1 MARKAVVDAVEA
13 RLTALWTECPV
24 IGMNT
29 VGEPPADGSD
39 YLLVQYP
46 VADDERIAVNQGLYR
61 ETGGIRFVLHMQ
73 RGFGIAAALARSEA
87 LTALFRDQSFGGV
100 ITQTPSSAF
109 LDNSNEDG
117 NYLVLSLVVPFTH
130 NYV

>member
-13 RLTALWTECPV
+13 RLAALWTACPV

-39 YLLVQYP
+39 FLIVQYP
-46 VADDERIAVNQGLYR
+46 IADDSRITVNQGLYR
-61 ETGGIRFVLHMQ
+61 ETGGIRFVLHTQ
-73 RGFGIAAALARSEA
+73 RGFGVAEALTLSET
-87 LTALFRDQSFGGV
+87 LTALFRDQTFDG
-100 ITQTPSSAF
+100 ITTQTPSSAF
-109 LDNSNEDG
+109 LDDSNDNA

-130 NYV
+130 NYA